1 MQEIPDGIDEIQII
15 LAATPIKCSIV
26 SQTLAGFIG
35 PHEPEFG
42 TRFYRIYTS
51 ICQARFFVPAAQP
64 AQPAPGPALQ
74 QPAQVGRPAAVV
86 RGFVASGAE
95 NTEVRQSTVV
105 HLTKRGGRGYAGAS
119 PPSGVDAAARRAET
133 GGTLSTS
140 AAYLIRGDGQTE

>member
-1 MQEIPDGIDEIQII
+1 MQEIPDAIDEIQII
-15 LAATPIKCSIV
+15 VAAAPIKCPIV
-26 SQTLAGFIG
+26 LQTLAGFIG

-42 TRFYRIYTS
+42 SRFYTS

-105 HLTKRGGRGYAGAS
+105 HLTKRG
-119 PPSGVDAAARRAET
+119 V
-133 GGTLSTS
+133 GGTLEPAPR
-140 AAYLIRGDGQTE
+140 AALMQPLGEPKREGHFQLPPLI